1 MPLSD
6 HARSSP
12 PAHVETFIIV
22 MKIRSCIAWP
32 GVCLTR
38 LGLGPRDPAPS
49 PGPRALGS
57 GPSPGA
63 LGPGSWVRAPGPGPG
78 ARAPGPIPELR
89 PPARAPGPGPRPWA
103 PGPGLRGCA
112 GNPIMYPAV
121 RCSLDPLSLIRFRS
135 SPSCTWN
142 PPGDIEPKARGTL
155 QEDQDPEGPR
165 VSIIDSLV
173 STSTS

>member
-1 MPLSD
+1 MPLSG

-12 PAHVETFIIV
+12 PVHVETFIIV
-22 MKIRSCIAWP
+22 LNPIMYRLAR
-32 GVCLTR
+32 CL
-38 LGLGPRDPAPS
+38 LDPA
-49 PGPRALGS
+49 GPRA
-57 GPSPGA
+57 P
-63 LGPGSWVRAPGPGPG
+63 APGPG
-78 ARAPGPIPELR
+78 PELR

-155 QEDQDPEGPR
+155 QEDQDPESPR